1 MARSDDIRNA
11 AAGSDERAPRLARVY
26 GAAPR
31 DEPPAHLDAAI
42 LAAARREVGA
52 RPRPLAALRTWRVPV
67 SIAAVV
73 VLSVSL
79 VTLVR
84 EEGGHELYRAGQPDV
99 PRPVPPPARVPQPPE
114 DP

>member
-1 MARSDDIRNA
+1 MALNDDIRNA
-11 AAGSDERAPRLARVY
+11 AAGSDERDPRLARDY

-31 DEPPAHLDAAI
+31 DEPPAHLDEAI

-52 RPRPLAALRTWRVPV
+52 RPRPLAALRNWRVPV

-84 EEGGHELYRAGQPDV
+84 EEGSDELYQTTRPEV
-99 PRPVPPPARVPQPPE
+99 PRPVPP
-114 DP
+114 